1 MERKNQKSMNYHVA
15 QNGQQLGE
23 LSEEQIQQM
32 LASGQLTSQDLC
44 WREGMEGWKSVG
56 EVFAAQAEP
65 TAAAAAAVR
74 NPYAAPGARQVQSQ
88 APAEAGVSAR
98 TIDLM
103 RRTRPWVVFLAV
115 LGAIGSVFLIIGA
128 LGALAL
134 GGAATKAMMGS
145 ELEGAPT
152 WLPMALAAVYVVIA
166 LLYVMPVIKMFK
178 YSGAVKSLVR
188 TRSLRDLESAL
199 EHQRSFWKFIGLTT
213 AVFMAVYVLIAVVA
227 IGFGAAAAMN
237 GKDAEKPSGN
247 SSYTAPP
254 GQ

>member
-1 MERKNQKSMNYHVA
+1 MDPQNYRKFMNYHVA

-44 WREGMEGWKSVG
+44 WREGMEGWLPVG
-56 EVFAAQAEP
+56 EVFAAQPAP
-65 TAAAAAAVR
+65 TAPVAAVR

-128 LGALAL
+128 LAALAL
-134 GGAATKAMMGS
+134 GGAATKAMMGTDP
-145 ELEGAPT
+145 EGAPT

-213 AVFMAVYVLIAVVA
+213 AVFMAVYVLIGVVA
-227 IGFGAAAAMN
+227 AGFGAAAVMS
-237 GKDAEKPSGN
+237 GKEAGKPSGN

-254 GQ
+254 GE

>member
-1 MERKNQKSMNYHVA
+1 MNYHVA

-32 LASGQLTSQDLC
+32 LASGQLSAQDLC
-44 WREGMEGWKSVG
+44 WREGMDGWKPVG
-56 EVFAAQAEP
+56 EVFAASVP
-65 TAAAAAAVR
+65 AAAAAAAR

-88 APAEAGVSAR
+88 APVEAGVSAR
-98 TIDLM
+98 TIDLL

-115 LGAIGSVFLIIGA
+115 IGAIGSVFLIIGA

-145 ELEGAPT
+145 DLEGAPT
-152 WLPMALAAVYVVIA
+152 WLPMALVAVYVIIA
-166 LLYVMPVIKMFK
+166 LLYVIPVIKMFK

-213 AVFMAVYVLIAVVA
+213 AVFMAVYVLIGVVA
-227 IGFGAAAAMN
+227 AGFGAAAAMN
-237 GKDAEKPSGN
+237 GKGDGKPSGN
-247 SSYTAPP
+247 SSYSPPP
-254 GQ
+254 GE

>member
-1 MERKNQKSMNYHVA
+1 MNYHVA

-56 EVFAAQAEP
+56 EVFAAQVEP

-88 APAEAGVSAR
+88 APTEAGVSAR

-128 LGALAL
+128 LAALAL

-145 ELEGAPT
+145 DVDLAGAPT
-152 WLPMALAAVYVVIA
+152 WLPMAMAAVYVIIA

-213 AVFMAVYVLIAVVA
+213 AVFMAVYVLIGILAA
-227 IGFGAAAAMN
+227 GFGAAAAMN